1 MEFGG
6 HLPVFG
12 PAATRDAIL
21 GVART
26 MEALGYDSVWVS
38 DHVVI
43 PWSIASRYPY
53 SGSGDFPFP
62 AGGDFLEP
70 FTVLSAVAGATE
82 RLRLG
87 TSVLVVPHRH
97 PLLTAKI
104 AATLDRLAP
113 GRVVLGVGVGW
124 MREEIEL
131 FGVPFARRGA
141 WTDEAIRVMRACWAP
156 AERTSFAGE
165 FFRFQDLG
173 CFPKPAAGSIPIWIG
188 GHTPAAFRRV
198 ATLGDGWH
206 AAFPTPEAAAAD
218 LARLREACREAGRDA
233 STVTVSARVGYA
245 ARRPSDEVVAE
256 IEALRDHG
264 VTHVILET
272 RMRDLADMTALYE
285 RFAREVRP
293 RL

>member
-12 PAATRDAIL
+12 AAATREAIL
-21 GVART
+21 GFART
-26 MEALGYDSVWVS
+26 MERLDYDSVWVS
-38 DHVVI
+38 DHVVV

-53 SGSGDFPFP
+53 SGTGDFPFP

-104 AATLDRLAP
+104 AATLDRMAP

-131 FGVPFARRGA
+131 FGVPYERRGA

-156 AERTSFAGE
+156 GDRTSFAGE

-218 LARLREACREAGRDA
+218 LARLREACRAATRDP
-233 STVTVSARVGYA
+233 STVALSARVGYA
-245 ARRPSDEVVAE
+245 ARRPSDEVLAE
-256 IEALRDHG
+256 IKALRDHG

-272 RMRDLADMTALYE
+272 RMRDLADMTAIYE